1 MNLLVGFVAL
11 LALTGCATAVKHSTA
26 PSGQSGKNTDHGTTI
41 CTVEGDG
48 MLLPSVISWNTS
60 TGQASAEFR
69 TDGES
74 SGQVT
79 LVRTHTQDG
88 DKVNLVF
95 PPTDP
100 RIGDEFEIMV
110 FPSWR
115 GHYRAIGV
123 ANVLQDGRKHLS
135 ASLGNESARCSTLQQ
150 REMQA
155 Q

>member
-1 MNLLVGFVAL
+1 
-11 LALTGCATAVKHSTA
+11 
-26 PSGQSGKNTDHGTTI
+26 
-41 CTVEGDG
+41 